1 MLITLDQHT
10 DTLLAFRYYCCD
22 KCENTGHTYDFDKAN
37 QMAIDMLQDSNID
50 DLSFIK
56 KLNNDE
62 HIDFA
67 TKKGIISKAFVISFE
82 CVDDKYDPE
91 NDKIYYIPKDFYNK
105 YLGMAQD
112 NNYERILS
120 DNCIEDDDLSICL
133 NEIPVDYHPNY
144 ILDIDLDFF
153 RTAKSINPNKKEVF
167 YHLIRQAKIITIA
180 TEPDYIEKGIT
191 ADYLLSKILYHIEET
206 MK

>member
-1 MLITLDQHT
+1 M
-10 DTLLAFRYYCCD
+10 
-22 KCENTGHTYDFDKAN
+22 
-37 QMAIDMLQDSNID
+37 
-50 DLSFIK
+50 SFIK

-67 TKKGIISKAFVISFE
+67 TRKGIISKAFVISFE
-82 CVDDKYDPE
+82 CIDDKYDLE

-105 YLGMAQD
+105 YLGMIQD
-112 NNYERILS
+112 KNYERILS

-153 RTAKSINPNKKEVF
+153 VLPSLSIPIRKKF
-167 YHLIRQAKIITIA
+167 FMI
-180 TEPDYIEKGIT
+180 
-191 ADYLLSKILYHIEET
+191 
-206 MK
+206 

>member
-22 KCENTGHTYDFDKAN
+22 KCESIGYSYDFDKAN
-37 QMAIDMLQDSNID
+37 QMAIDMLQNSNIN
-50 DLSFIK
+50 DLSFIE

-67 TKKGIISKAFVISFE
+67 TKKGIISRAFVISFE
-82 CVDDKYDPE
+82 YADDKYDLD
-91 NDKIYYIPKDFYNK
+91 NDKIYYIPKDRYNK

-112 NNYERILS
+112 KNYERILS

-133 NEIPVDYHPNY
+133 NEIPVDYSSNY

-153 RTAKSINPNKKEVF
+153 RTTKAINPNKKEVF
-167 YHLIRQAKIITIA
+167 YHLIRQAKVITIA
-180 TEPDYIEKGIT
+180 TEPDYIEGDIT
-191 ADYLLSKILYHIEET
+191 ADYLLRKMLFHIEEAI
-206 MK
+206 K